1 MKSKTKA
8 SCYRMC
14 AVYYPAQ
21 RFKFA
26 HLLLLLYKFGDAP
39 YVVRKKNESLEQWIL
54 LRLWSYLF
62 VWPSKDHQL
71 HRC

>member
-1 MKSKTKA
+1 
-8 SCYRMC
+8 MC

-39 YVVRKKNESLEQWIL
+39 YVVRKKNESLEQ
-54 LRLWSYLF
+54 
-62 VWPSKDHQL
+62 
-71 HRC
+71 